1 MDGSLVTSDDD
12 LMRAYVAGDAVSF
25 ETLYRRYADRLHG
38 YIYRLVGNEATC
50 DEIYQDTWQRV
61 IQSRAS
67 YRADGTFKAWLFQI
81 AHNRVRDFW
90 RSKAIS
96 LEVPDVDGAL
106 SENFGETETPETELS
121 VFETRRRVRMALD
134 ELPAE
139 QKAVV
144 LMRLD
149 QEMTLEEIAVVM
161 GVNRETVKSRLRYA
175 MDKLRQRMSA

>member
-1 MDGSLVTSDDD
+1 MDGTPVTSDDE
-12 LMRAYVAGDAVSF
+12 LMYAYVAGDAVSF

-38 YIYRLVGNEATC
+38 YIYRLVQNEAVC

-61 IQSRAS
+61 IQARES

-90 RSKAIS
+90 RSKSIS
-96 LEVPDVDGAL
+96 LEVPDVDGAFTENL
-106 SENFGETETPETELS
+106 SHDETPEAELS

-139 QKAVV
+139 QKAAV

-149 QEMTLEEIAVVM
+149 QEMTLEEIGVVM

-175 MDKLRQRMSA
+175 MDKLRQRMST

>member
-1 MDGSLVTSDDD
+1 MDGTPVTSDDV
-12 LMRAYVAGDAVSF
+12 LMHAYVAGDAVSF
-25 ETLYRRYADRLHG
+25 EMLYRRYADRLHG
-38 YIYRLVGNEATC
+38 YIYRLVQNEAVC

-61 IQSRAS
+61 IQSRES

-90 RSKAIS
+90 RSKSIS
-96 LEVPDVDGAL
+96 LEVPDVDGAFT
-106 SENFGETETPETELS
+106 ENVSNEVTPESELS

-139 QKAVV
+139 QKAAV

-149 QEMTLEEIAVVM
+149 QEMTLEEIGVVM

-175 MDKLRQRMSA
+175 MDKLRQRMST